1 LTPAARPHT
10 VGGAGAADPASHH
23 GQEVVMV
30 RISVLYA
37 TSEGKKFDHDYY
49 VNRHMTLVRERL
61 SSFRLVRTEV
71 DKGLGGGAPGA
82 PAPYVAIGHVYFN
95 ALADF
100 QKGMGQ
106 HGKELLGDVPNFTNI
121 QPQIQISEIIG

>member
-1 LTPAARPHT
+1 
-10 VGGAGAADPASHH
+10 
-23 GQEVVMV
+23 MI
-30 RISVLYA
+30 RISVFYA
-37 TSEGKKFDHDYY
+37 TAEGKKFDHDYY
-49 VNRHMTLVRERL
+49 VNRHMKRVRECL
-61 SSFRLVRTEV
+61 SSFGLVRTEV
-71 DKGLGGGAPGA
+71 DKGMAGGAPGA
-82 PAPYVAIGHVYFN
+82 PAPFVAIGHVYFN